1 MPGVLRNTL
10 EIRRKLF
17 IADMRIY
24 VYISG
29 VGHVAPSLDSRWQ
42 LYRLLSDPFRLRLL
56 ALAAEEELSVGE
68 LAELLDESQP
78 NVSRHASPL
87 RQAGLLADRK
97 QGART
102 MVHLAEDAASD
113 PVVADALGA
122 GRRLC
127 EEEGRLARVADV
139 VRARDARTREFF
151 ARPGKATEPPGLAPE
166 LPGYLCAL
174 APLLGRRALALD
186 AGAGDGGLLD
196 VLAPIF
202 ERVVALDRSEAQLG
216 RALHRV
222 RTRGYRNVELIC
234 GEIDGDEVQG
244 AVGEGADVVVA
255 ARMLHHAPLPRATV
269 EALARLV
276 RPGGTLVIIDYSR
289 HDDERLRDQ
298 QADVW
303 MGFDARE
310 LSSYAAQAG
319 LTGIRTEPIPPG
331 YVLGG
336 DDAHL
341 SWQMLVAQRP
351 APDAAQAAGRRNPSH
366 PRASG
371 GSPKG
376 NGRGGRSQP
385 RASHHSTSKEGNRA
399 T

>member
-1 MPGVLRNTL
+1 
-10 EIRRKLF
+10 
-17 IADMRIY
+17 MRISA
-24 VYISG
+24 YILR
-29 VGHVAPSLDSRWQ
+29 VTHATPSLDSRWQ
-42 LYRLLSDPFRLRLL
+42 LYRLLADPFRLRLL

-102 MVHLAEDAASD
+102 MMRLAEDAASD

-127 EEEGRLARVADV
+127 EDEGRIGRVVEV

-196 VLAPIF
+196 VLAPVF
-202 ERVVALDRSEAQLG
+202 DRVVALDRSEAQLG

-234 GEIDGDEVQG
+234 GEIDGDEVRD
-244 AVGEGADVVVA
+244 AVGEGADVVIA

-276 RPGGTLVIIDYSR
+276 RPGGTLVIIDYER
-289 HDDERLRDQ
+289 HDDERLRDA

-303 MGFDARE
+303 MGFDAGD

-319 LTGIRTEPIPPG
+319 LTGIRTAQIPAG

-341 SWQMLVAQRP
+341 SWQVLVAERP
-351 APDAAQAAGRRNPSH
+351 AQDAAQPAGKRNTPH
-366 PRASG
+366 QRAG
-371 GSPKG
+371 GGTPKG

-385 RASHHSTSKEGNRA
+385 RASNHSSSKEGNRA